1 VVEKREIPMYYMA
14 ITRYAEEL
22 LEDLDLLG
30 DWPEQVRA
38 MQKNWIGKSHGV
50 RVGFP
55 HDIEDGGVLWV
66 FTTRADTLLGASYV
80 AVAAEHPLAMH
91 AARGNPQ
98 LAAFIE
104 ECKHGGATEAEIATQ
119 EKKGMATGLFVTHPL
134 KGEKL
139 PLWVANYVLMSYGE
153 GAVMAVPAHDERDF
167 EFASK
172 YGLPIKAVIR
182 TSAGEATPAPWQAAY
197 AEHGVCINSG
207 KYDGLDFDQAVDAI
221 AADLTAKN
229 LGEKKITW
237 RLRDWGISRQRYWG
251 TPIPMIKCPQC
262 GDVPV
267 PDEQLP
273 VVLPEDLVPDGS
285 GNPLHKS
292 AAFLDC
298 ECPKCG
304 GAAQRETDT
313 MDTFVDS
320 SWYFFRYA
328 SYDGNTMV
336 DPRADYWM
344 PVDQYIGG
352 IEHAILHLLYS
363 RFWTKVMCDL
373 GLTQVR
379 EPFAKLL
386 TQGMVLN
393 HIFSRKGASSGIS
406 YYSPDDVEV
415 ERDAHGKIVA
425 AKAKDDGQVV
435 EYGGIGTMSKSK
447 KNGVDPQDLVRR
459 YGADTVR
466 LFMMFAAPPEMTLEW
481 NDAGVDGAQ
490 RFLKRLWKLAT
501 GHVKRGKAPL
511 LDAEQLNDAQRAVR
525 NQLHQTVVKVS
536 DDVGRRY
543 TFNTAI
549 AANMELINALYK
561 FEDDTPQGH
570 AVMQEA
576 LEAVTLMLAPIVPHI
591 AHAMWQALGHRDAV
605 IDQPWPVADE
615 SALVR
620 DVVELVVQVNGKLRG
635 RIRVAASA
643 AKEEIEQLALTEE
656 NVRRFVADKAVKK
669 IVVVPGRLVN
679 IVVAG

>member
-1 VVEKREIPMYYMA
+1 M
-14 ITRYAEEL
+14 
-22 LEDLDLLG
+22 
-30 DWPEQVRA
+30 
-38 MQKNWIGKSHGV
+38 
-50 RVGFP
+50 
-55 HDIEDGGVLWV
+55 
-66 FTTRADTLLGASYV
+66 
-80 AVAAEHPLAMH
+80 
-91 AARGNPQ
+91 
-98 LAAFIE
+98 
-104 ECKHGGATEAEIATQ
+104 
-119 EKKGMATGLFVTHPL
+119 
-134 KGEKL
+134 
-139 PLWVANYVLMSYGE
+139 
-153 GAVMAVPAHDERDF
+153 
-167 EFASK
+167 
-172 YGLPIKAVIR
+172 
-182 TSAGEATPAPWQAAY
+182 
-197 AEHGVCINSG
+197 
-207 KYDGLDFDQAVDAI
+207 DAI
-221 AADLTAKN
+221 AADLVTKN

-292 AAFLDC
+292 AAFLEC

-328 SYDGNTMV
+328 SYDGKTMV
-336 DPRADYWM
+336 DTRADYWM

-373 GLTQVR
+373 GLTKVR

-393 HIFSRKGASSGIS
+393 HIFSRKGASSGIH

-415 ERDAHGKIVA
+415 ERDTHGKIVA
-425 AKAKDDGQVV
+425 AKARDDGQAV

-481 NDAGVDGAQ
+481 NDAGVEGAQ

-501 GHVKRGKAPL
+501 GHVQRGEAPG
-511 LDAEQLNDAQRAVR
+511 LDTAQLSDAQRAMR
-525 NQLHQTVVKVS
+525 NQLHQTVVKIS
-536 DDVGRRY
+536 YDVGRRY

-561 FEDDTPQGH
+561 FEDDTPQGR

-591 AHAMWQALGHRDAV
+591 AHTLWQALGHSDAV
-605 IDQPWPVADE
+605 IDRPWPAADE

-635 RIRVAASA
+635 RIQVAASA
-643 AKEEIEQLALTEE
+643 GREEIEQLALTEE
-656 NVRRFVADKAVKK
+656 NVQRFVTDKAVKK